1 MPEKIFKLAVTKFG
15 CIASGPLLD
24 YLLDERAARDDIEI
38 RGYTSGAK
46 LDTESCDA
54 VLAQVI
60 SYQPDLVLLVNPNAA
75 LPGPM
80 KAREQLA
87 NNKLNAIT
95 ISDGPSSKAFIGKDA
110 EGNKIEKIPEKQG
123 FIIIPCDS
131 MIGAR
136 SEFLDPA
143 EMTLFN
149 SDIIRV
155 LSVCGVTRLIQHE
168 VDRVISEI
176 KNGHS
181 AQMPKVIASAETV
194 VESAGFSNPYAKAK
208 AIAAL
213 TIAES
218 VSKLTTKGCFKE
230 HDPVKY
236 IPLVA
241 AGHEMMRAAS
251 LLADEVREIEKYND
265 SVLRTPHSSNG
276 RLKSKN
282 KLFSVPE

>member
-1 MPEKIFKLAVTKFG
+1 MPEKIFKLAVVKFG
-15 CIASGPLLD
+15 CIGVAPLLD
-24 YLLDERAARDDIEI
+24 ILFDERASRKDIEV

-46 LDTESCDA
+46 LDPDSCKV

-60 SYQPDLVLLVNPNAA
+60 SYQPDLTLLVSPNAA
-75 LPGPM
+75 LPGPTE
-80 KAREQLA
+80 AREKLSMEALA
-87 NNKLNAIT
+87 VVT
-95 ISDGPSSKAFIGKDA
+95 ISDGPARKAFISKDA
-110 EGNKIEKIPEKQG
+110 DGNKIEKIHEKQG
-123 FIIIPCDS
+123 FIVISCDS

-149 SDIIRV
+149 SDIIKIM
-155 LSVCGVTRLIQHE
+155 SVCGVTRLIQHE

-176 KNGHS
+176 KNGQS
-181 AQMPKVIASAETV
+181 PQMPKVIATAETV
-194 VESAGFSNPYAKAK
+194 VESAGFSNPYAKVK

-213 TIAES
+213 TIAEN

-251 LLADEVREIEKYND
+251 LLADDVREIEKYND
-265 SVLRTPHSSNG
+265 SVLRTPHSPNG
-276 RLKSKN
+276 RLKSKR
-282 KLFSVPE
+282 KLFSDPE